1 MHIAELTMYKRLLHN
16 IAYHI
21 KPDQQE
27 TDYFLS
33 LVQQKTIKKNSVF
46 LNSGEICRSIA
57 FVNTGCLRI
66 FNRDEDGREHNVSFF
81 PEDWWAMDV
90 ASFYSKKPAFYCI
103 DALEDTEVFL
113 LSYPD
118 MEKLFNHVPK
128 FERFFRILAQ
138 NGFVLYQERITSSL
152 ALPAEER
159 YELFKKRYPKL
170 EQRIAQKHIASYL
183 GITPVFLS
191 MLRRKR

>member
-1 MHIAELTMYKRLLHN
+1 MYESLLHN

-21 KPDQQE
+21 KLDQKE
-27 TDYFLS
+27 TDCFLS
-33 LVQQKTIKKNSVF
+33 LVQQKIIKKNNVF
-46 LNSGEICRSIA
+46 LQSGEICRSMA

-66 FNRDEDGREHNVSFF
+66 FNMDEEGREHNVTFF
-81 PEDWWAMDV
+81 PEDWWALDV
-90 ASFYSKKPAFYCI
+90 ASFHSKKPAFYTI

-113 LSYPD
+113 LSFAD
-118 MEKLFNHVPK
+118 MQKLFDEVPK

-138 NGFVLYQERITSSL
+138 NGFILYEERITSSL

-159 YELFKKRYPKL
+159 YELFTKLYPKL

-191 MLRRKR
+191 MLRRRR

>member
-1 MHIAELTMYKRLLHN
+1 MYKRLLHN

-21 KPDQQE
+21 KLDQLE
-27 TDYFLS
+27 TDFFLS

-46 LNSGEICRSIA
+46 LQSGQICRNIA

-66 FNRDEDGREHNVSFF
+66 FNTDNEGREHNVSFF
-81 PEDWWAMDV
+81 PEDWWAFDV
-90 ASFYSKKPAFYCI
+90 SSFFSKSPAFYTI
-103 DALEDTEVFL
+103 DALEDTGVFL
-113 LSYPD
+113 LSFQD
-118 MEKLFNHVPK
+118 LEALFDKVPK

-138 NGFVLYQERITSSL
+138 NGFILYEARITSSL

-159 YELFKKRYPKL
+159 YELFKKRYTGL
-170 EQRIAQKHIASYL
+170 EQRITQKHIASYL